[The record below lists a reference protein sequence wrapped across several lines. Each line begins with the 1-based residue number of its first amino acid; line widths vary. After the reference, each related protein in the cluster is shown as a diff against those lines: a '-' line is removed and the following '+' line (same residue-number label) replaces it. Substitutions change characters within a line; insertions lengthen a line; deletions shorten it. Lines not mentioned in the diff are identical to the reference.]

1 MPVVRGGRRL
11 LEHAASAA
19 SPDTVIVV
27 GSDSSSSR
35 INELS
40 WRLDPGQQLV
50 VAPQLVG
57 VAGSRIHT
65 RPVAGLPLIHVETPS
80 YDGPKRFAKR
90 AFDLVFAAG
99 LLVVLAP
106 LFVVDG
112 RADQAQPRAARCSTA
127 RSASACRA
135 SRSRCSSSAAW

>member
-1 MPVVRGGRRL
+1 MIDDVPATSARRL
-11 LEHAASAA
+11 PNRSPPR
-19 SPDTVIVV
+19 PDTVIVV
-27 GSDSSSSR
+27 GSDASSTR

-65 RPVAGLPLIHVETPS
+65 RPVSGLPLIHVETPS

-90 AFDLVFAAG
+90 AFDLVFGAG
-99 LLVVLAP
+99 LMLRAVAAVP
-106 LFVVDG
+106 RDG
-112 RADQAQPRAARCSTA
+112 
-127 RSASACRA
+127 AC
-135 SRSRCSSSAAW
+135 